1 MIHVFDTDVAK
12 KYGVNAAIILQN
24 MAYWIMQN
32 EANEMNFYDGRYW
45 TFNSKRA
52 YGELFPY
59 MSAKQIRTAIEKLVE
74 DGVLVTGN
82 YNKLAYDRTAW
93 YSLTEKGKSICRIGQ
108 MDYPQKA
115 NGLSQEGKPI
125 PDINSDVTH
134 VVNTDR
140 KKERKNNSFDSI
152 IDLYLSP
159 DGMSVRFEDH
169 AERRELLQEWLKVRK
184 AKRAVMTDRA
194 IQMNIDKLDKLANE
208 SRMPVV
214 EYLKE
219 VIRRGWAAFYAI
231 NDYQRQGYGKKPV
244 PVGASGNLGEAEME
258 AIQRVL
264 HAPSVMPEPD
274 PELEAQAEAFRKRLE
289 EIGCV

>member
-24 MAYWIMQN
+24 IAYWIMQN
-32 EANEMNFYDGRYW
+32 EANEINFYDGRYW

-59 MSAKQIRTAIEKLVE
+59 MTAKQIRTAIEKLVE
-74 DGVLVTGN
+74 EGILVTGN

-93 YSLTEKGKSICRIGQ
+93 YALTEKGKSICRIGQ
-108 MDYPQKA
+108 MEQPKKA
-115 NGLSQEGKPI
+115 NGFPPEGKPI
-125 PDINSDVTH
+125 PDINPNVTPDVTSGK
-134 VVNTDR
+134 

-152 IDLYLSP
+152 IAAYTAD
-159 DGMSVRFEDH
+159 
-169 AERRELLQEWLKVRK
+169 AEIKELLQEWLKVRK
-184 AKRAVMTDRA
+184 AKRAAMTDRA
-194 IQMNIDKLDKLANE
+194 IQMNIDKLDKLAHE
-208 SRMPVV
+208 SRMSVA

-219 VIRRGWAAFYAI
+219 VICRGWAAFYAI
-231 NDYQRQGYGKKPV
+231 NDYQRQGYGRKPAPVV
-244 PVGASGNLGEAEME
+244 PSGNLGEAELE
-258 AIQRVL
+258 AIRKTL
-264 HAPSVMPEPD
+264 HAPSSAPDPD